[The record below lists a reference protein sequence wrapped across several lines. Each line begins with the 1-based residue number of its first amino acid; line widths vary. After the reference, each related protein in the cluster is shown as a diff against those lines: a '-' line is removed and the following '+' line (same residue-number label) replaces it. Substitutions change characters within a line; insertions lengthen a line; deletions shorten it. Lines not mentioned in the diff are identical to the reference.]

1 LPFSDIEAIIN
12 GMTSNLIS
20 LDTKLGTEITGVSDF
35 DELITRAGL
44 DFKLEKEPL
53 FDRNGKQ
60 IKDKFIIRN
69 TNTDSV
75 LGIVG
80 KRYNI
85 VDVPTMIA
93 PFHNNIVKKFDL
105 EYENAGI
112 IENGRKCWVA
122 ARFKNPMTL
131 KYRPKDMINNRIF
144 CLITND
150 GTFRN
155 SYLSMAHRV
164 FCNNQLKLMVK
175 AASDSGLGVMHTKNH
190 KRKIDASMILINDF
204 LDSGKNFIEKA
215 DALNDKILSPQEAKN
230 FLDKLMPR
238 NAKKANSKQSMRL
251 IHRKAHIIEL
261 FNNGAGN
268 IGKTRWDMFNAVTE
282 YFDHHN
288 NPNKILKHGKIAL
301 EKRFIANTI
310 FGQGVQIKQKALDLL
325 LN

>member
-1 LPFSDIEAIIN
+1 
-12 GMTSNLIS
+12 MTSNLIS
-20 LDTKLGTEITGVSDF
+20 LDTKLGTEITGVTDF
-35 DELITRAGL
+35 DELITRAKL

-69 TNTDSV
+69 TDSDSV
-75 LGIVG
+75 LGVVG

-85 VDVPTMIA
+85 VDVPTMVE
-93 PFHNNIVKKFDL
+93 PFHKNIVKKFDL

-122 ARFKNPMTL
+122 ARFRNPLSL
-131 KYRPKDMINNRIF
+131 KYRPMDKINNRIF

-164 FCNNQLKLMVK
+164 FCNNQLKLMIK
-175 AASDSGLGVMHTKNH
+175 AASESGLGVMHTKNH
-190 KRKIDASMILINDF
+190 QRKIDTNMVLINNF
-204 LDSGKNFIEKA
+204 LDAGKSFIDKA
-215 DALNDKILSPQEAKN
+215 DVLNDKIMAPQEAKA
-230 FLDKLMPR
+230 FLDKLMPK
-238 NAKKANSKQSMRL
+238 NDKKANSKQSMRL
-251 IHRKAHIIEL
+251 IRRKSHIIDL
-261 FNNGAGN
+261 FNSGAGN
-268 IGKTRWDMFNAVTE
+268 IGRTRWDMLNAVTE

-288 NPNKILKHGKIAL
+288 NPNKILKHGTIAL
-301 EKRFIANTI
+301 EKRFVANTI

>member
-1 LPFSDIEAIIN
+1 
-12 GMTSNLIS
+12 MTSNLIS
-20 LDTKLGTEITGVSDF
+20 LDSKLGTEITGVSDF
-35 DELITRAGL
+35 DELITRAKL
-44 DFKLEKEPL
+44 DFKLQKEPL
-53 FDRNGKQ
+53 FDRNGKE

-69 TNTDSV
+69 TNNDSV

-85 VDVPTMIA
+85 VDVPTMVE
-93 PFHNNIVKKFDL
+93 PFHKQIVKKFDL

-122 ARFKNPMTL
+122 ARFKNPLSL

-155 SYLSMAHRV
+155 SYLSMAHRI

-190 KRKIDASMILINDF
+190 QRKIDNNMIIINSF
-204 LDSGKNFIEKA
+204 LDAGKGFITQA
-215 DALNDKILSPQEAKN
+215 DALNDKIMSQQDAKA
-230 FLDKLMPR
+230 FIDKLMP
-238 NAKKANSKQSMRL
+238 KSGKPNSKQSQR
-251 IHRKAHIIEL
+251 ISHRKAHILEL

-268 IGKTRWDMFNAVTE
+268 IGRTRWDMFNAVTE

-288 NPNKILKHGKIAL
+288 NPNKIKKHGQIAL
-301 EKRFIANTI
+301 EKRFVANTI

>member
-1 LPFSDIEAIIN
+1 
-12 GMTSNLIS
+12 MTSNLIS
-20 LDTKLGTEITGVSDF
+20 LDTKLGTEITGVTDF
-35 DELITRAGL
+35 DELITRAKL

-69 TNTDSV
+69 TDSDSV
-75 LGIVG
+75 LGVVG

-85 VDVPTMIA
+85 VDVPTMVE
-93 PFHNNIVKKFDL
+93 PFHKNIVKKFDL

-122 ARFKNPMTL
+122 ARFRNPLSL
-131 KYRPKDMINNRIF
+131 KYRPMDKINNRIF

-164 FCNNQLKLMVK
+164 FCNNQLKLMIK
-175 AASDSGLGVMHTKNH
+175 AASESGLGVMHTKNH
-190 KRKIDASMILINDF
+190 QRKIDTNMVIINNF
-204 LDSGKNFIEKA
+204 LDAGKSFIDKA
-215 DALNDKILSPQEAKN
+215 DVLNDKIMTPQEAKA
-230 FLDKLMPR
+230 FLDKLMPK

-251 IHRKAHIIEL
+251 IRRKSHIIDL
-261 FNNGAGN
+261 FNSGAGN
-268 IGKTRWDMFNAVTE
+268 IGRTRWDMLNAVTE

-288 NPNKILKHGKIAL
+288 NPNKILKHGTIAL
-301 EKRFIANTI
+301 EKRFVANTI
-310 FGQGVQIKQKALDLL
+310 FGQGVQIKQKALE
-325 LN
+325 

>member
-1 LPFSDIEAIIN
+1 
-12 GMTSNLIS
+12 MTSNLIS
-20 LDTKLGTEITGVSDF
+20 LDTKLGTEITGVTDF
-35 DELITRAGL
+35 DELITRAKL

-69 TNTDSV
+69 TDSDSV

-85 VDVPTMIA
+85 VDVPTMVE
-93 PFHNNIVKKFDL
+93 PFHKNIVKKFDL

-122 ARFKNPMTL
+122 ARFRNPLSL
-131 KYRPKDMINNRIF
+131 KYRPMDKINNRIF

-164 FCNNQLKLMVK
+164 FCNNQLKLMIK
-175 AASDSGLGVMHTKNH
+175 AASESGLGVMHTKNH
-190 KRKIDASMILINDF
+190 QRKIDTNMVLINNF
-204 LDSGKNFIEKA
+204 LDAGKSFIDKA
-215 DALNDKILSPQEAKN
+215 DVLNDKIMAPQEAKA
-230 FLDKLMPR
+230 FLDKLMPK
-238 NAKKANSKQSMRL
+238 NAKKDNSKQSMRL
-251 IHRKAHIIEL
+251 IRRKSHIIDL
-261 FNNGAGN
+261 FNSGAGN
-268 IGKTRWDMFNAVTE
+268 IGRTRWDMLNAVTE

-288 NPNKILKHGKIAL
+288 NPNKILKHGTIAL
-301 EKRFIANTI
+301 EKRFVSNTI

>member
-1 LPFSDIEAIIN
+1 
-12 GMTSNLIS
+12 MTSSLIS
-20 LDTKLGTEITGVSDF
+20 LDNRLGTEITGVTDF
-35 DELITRAGL
+35 DELITRAKL
-44 DFKLEKEPL
+44 DFKLEKEPI
-53 FDRNGKQ
+53 FDSLGRE
-60 IKDKFIIRN
+60 IRDKFMIRN
-69 TNTDSV
+69 TCNDSI

-85 VDVPTMIA
+85 VDVPTMVR
-93 PFHNNIVKKFDL
+93 PFHEQIVKKFDL

-122 ARFKNPMTL
+122 ARFRNPLTL

-150 GTFRN
+150 GTFKN

-175 AASDSGLGVMHTKNH
+175 AASSSGLGVMHTRNH
-190 KRKIDASMILINDF
+190 QRKIDINMALINTFIEAGD
-204 LDSGKNFIEKA
+204 NFIGKA
-215 DALNDKILSPQEAKN
+215 NSLNDKIMSTSEAKD
-230 FLDKLMPR
+230 FVAKLLPSG
-238 NAKKANSKQSMRL
+238 KKNTRQS
-251 IHRKAHIIEL
+251 HRIEHRRAHIMEL
-261 FNNGAGN
+261 FYNGVGN

-288 NPNKILKHGKIAL
+288 NQKKINKHGVPAM
-301 EKRFIANTI
+301 EKRFVANTI

>member
-1 LPFSDIEAIIN
+1 
-12 GMTSNLIS
+12 MTSNLIS
-20 LDTKLGTEITGVSDF
+20 LDTKLGTEITGVTDF
-35 DELITRAGL
+35 DELITRAKL

-69 TNTDSV
+69 IDSDSV
-75 LGIVG
+75 LGVVG

-85 VDVPTMIA
+85 VDVPTMVE
-93 PFHNNIVKKFDL
+93 PFHKNIVKKFDL

-122 ARFKNPMTL
+122 ARFRNPLSL
-131 KYRPKDMINNRIF
+131 KYRPMDKINNRIF

-164 FCNNQLKLMVK
+164 FCNNQLKLMIK
-175 AASDSGLGVMHTKNH
+175 AASESGLGVMHTKNH
-190 KRKIDASMILINDF
+190 QRKIDTNMVLINNF
-204 LDSGKNFIEKA
+204 LDAGKSFIDKA
-215 DALNDKILSPQEAKN
+215 DVLNDKIMAPQEAKA
-230 FLDKLMPR
+230 FLDKLMPK

-251 IHRKAHIIEL
+251 IRRKSHIIDL
-261 FNNGAGN
+261 FNSGAGN
-268 IGKTRWDMFNAVTE
+268 IGRTRWDMLNAVTE

-288 NPNKILKHGKIAL
+288 NPNKILKHGTIAL
-301 EKRFIANTI
+301 EKRFVANTI

>member
-1 LPFSDIEAIIN
+1 
-12 GMTSNLIS
+12 MTSNLIS

-69 TNTDSV
+69 TNNDSV

-85 VDVPTMIA
+85 VDVPTMVE
-93 PFHNNIVKKFDL
+93 PFHKHIVKKFDL

-122 ARFKNPMTL
+122 ARFKNPLSL

-155 SYLSMAHRV
+155 SYLSMAHRI

-190 KRKIDASMILINDF
+190 QRKIDTNMIIINSF
-204 LDSGKNFIEKA
+204 LDAGKGFIAQA
-215 DALNDKILSPQEAKN
+215 DALNDKILSQQDAKA
-230 FLDKLMPR
+230 FIDKLMP
-238 NAKKANSKQSMRL
+238 KSGKPNSKQSLR
-251 IHRKAHIIEL
+251 ITHRKSHILEL

-268 IGKTRWDMFNAVTE
+268 IGRTRWDMFNAVTE